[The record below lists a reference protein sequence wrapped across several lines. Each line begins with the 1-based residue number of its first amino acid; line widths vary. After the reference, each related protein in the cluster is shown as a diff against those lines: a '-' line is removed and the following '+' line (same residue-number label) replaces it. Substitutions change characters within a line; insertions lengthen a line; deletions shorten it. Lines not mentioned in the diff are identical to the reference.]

1 MPNHVKENKNLQF
14 FKNGNILHIENNI
27 VKDLINAFLNSH

>member
-1 MPNHVKENKNLQF
+1 LQF
-14 FKNGNILHIENNI
+14 FKNGHILHIENNI